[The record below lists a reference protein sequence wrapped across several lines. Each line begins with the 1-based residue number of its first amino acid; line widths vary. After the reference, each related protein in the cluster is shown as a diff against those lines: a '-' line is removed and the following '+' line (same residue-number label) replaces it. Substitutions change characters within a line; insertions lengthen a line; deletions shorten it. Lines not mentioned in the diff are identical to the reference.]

1 MVSKVFMREHGGD
14 MTTGPRDAG
23 AGVGMT
29 DFLKEKAKWVRRE
42 TLKIHKMAQDTRVA
56 SSLSAVEI
64 FTVLYYGGILKNTP
78 KDLRSEK
85 RDRIIVSKGH
95 GAISL
100 YPILADLGYFD
111 KSELLKVCKE
121 GTFLGGIPDS
131 VIPGFETINGSLGHG
146 IGVGCGMALALKRK
160 NRGEKVVVI
169 VGDGELYEGSIWEG
183 LMFAGEHG
191 IDNLLVIVDRNRVS
205 MLDRC
210 ENIIDLEALD
220 EKFRAF
226 RWETSK
232 VDGHDVDAIHS
243 FVKGFK
249 TEKGAGRPVML
260 IAETVK
266 GKGVAA
272 LEGDPLS
279 HIRNIKPD
287 EVDNLLAGMD
297 LI

>member
-1 MVSKVFMREHGGD
+1 
-14 MTTGPRDAG
+14 MTKDAEF
-23 AGVGMT
+23 AR
-29 DFLKEKAKWVRRE
+29 FLKEKARWVRRE
-42 TLKIHKMAQDTRVA
+42 TLKIHRDAQDTRVA

-64 FTVLYYGGILKNTP
+64 FTVLYYGGLFVNTP
-78 KDLRSEK
+78 DNLRSEK

-111 KSELLKVCKE
+111 KSELRKVCKE

-146 IGVGCGMALALKRK
+146 IGVGCGVAMALKK
-160 NRGEKVVVI
+160 KKRGEKVVVI
-169 VGDGELYEGSIWEG
+169 VGDGELYEGSVWEAI
-183 LMFAGEHG
+183 MFAGHHR
-191 IDNLLVIVDRNRVS
+191 IDNLLVIVDRNRAS
-205 MLDRC
+205 MLDFC
-210 ENIIDLEALD
+210 KNIIDLDPLD

-226 RWETSK
+226 RWATWK
-232 VDGHDVDAIHS
+232 AGGHDVAALLSCVKRFKNKKDAAMPT
-243 FVKGFK
+243 V
-249 TEKGAGRPVML
+249 L

-279 HIRNIKPD
+279 HIKNIKPE
-287 EVDNLLAGMD
+287 EVDVLLAGME
-297 LI
+297 